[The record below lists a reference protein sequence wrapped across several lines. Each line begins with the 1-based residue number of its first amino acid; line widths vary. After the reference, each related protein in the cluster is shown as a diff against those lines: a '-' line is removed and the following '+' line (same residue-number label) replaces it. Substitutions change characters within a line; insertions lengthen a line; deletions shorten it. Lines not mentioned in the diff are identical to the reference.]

1 MEEHTNMIKLAP
13 SILAADFAV
22 LGQEIKK
29 VEQAGCD
36 YLHLDVMD
44 GMFVPNISFGH
55 PVIQSLR
62 KISNLV
68 FDVHLMV
75 EKPERYI
82 KDYIK
87 AGADIIT
94 VHVEAVEDLKKAI
107 AMIKEQG
114 VKASV
119 SIKPDTPISVL
130 TDVLPSVDMV
140 LIMLVYPG
148 FGGQSLIPSTVEKVK
163 ELRILCEKL
172 GYDIDIEV
180 DGGISI
186 ANVGQLIE
194 AGANVI
200 VAGTSVFSG
209 DSERNVMEFKGVFID
224 EARGAEAR

>member
-1 MEEHTNMIKLAP
+1 MIKLAP
-13 SILAADFAV
+13 SILAADFTV
-22 LGQEIKK
+22 LGEEIRK
-29 VEQAGCD
+29 VEQAGCN

-44 GMFVPNISFGH
+44 GMFVPNISFGT
-55 PVIQSLR
+55 PVIKSLR

-94 VHVEAVEDLKKAI
+94 VHVEAVEDLKNAI
-107 AMIKEQG
+107 VMIKEQG

-130 TDVLPSVDMV
+130 TDILPYVDMV
-140 LIMLVYPG
+140 LIMLVHPG
-148 FGGQSLIPSTVEKVK
+148 FGGQSLIPSTIEKVK
-163 ELRILCEKL
+163 ELRELCVKL

-180 DGGISI
+180 DGGIGI

-209 DSERNVMEFKGVFID
+209 DSERNVREFKEVFVD
-224 EARGAEAR
+224 AARGTEAR